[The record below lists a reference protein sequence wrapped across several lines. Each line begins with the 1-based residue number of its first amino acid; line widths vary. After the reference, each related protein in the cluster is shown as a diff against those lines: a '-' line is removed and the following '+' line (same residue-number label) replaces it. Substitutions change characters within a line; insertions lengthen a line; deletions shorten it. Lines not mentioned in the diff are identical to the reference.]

1 MSTYVDIRATYV
13 AQTYLPLVH
22 NFYPYAEQQSH
33 IGREAKL
40 YRSIYVAYIGSSS
53 DLYRSLSPSSR
64 IQSSE
69 AIYLW
74 MSITNGAPLLSHFP
88 ALLFGRATSFAPRII
103 GGGKYPF
110 ELTAEWSHVAASF
123 VDISLYLQYIDAPN

>member
-40 YRSIYVAYIGSSS
+40 YRSIYVTYIGSSS
-53 DLYRSLSPSSR
+53 DYIGRIPSSTA
-64 IQSSE
+64 SE
-69 AIYLW
+69 QRSDI
-74 MSITNGAPLLSHFP
+74 LLDVN
-88 ALLFGRATSFAPRII
+88 
-103 GGGKYPF
+103 Y
-110 ELTAEWSHVAASF
+110 
-123 VDISLYLQYIDAPN
+123 

>member
-53 DLYRSLSPSSR
+53 DLYRSLSTSSR

-110 ELTAEWSHVAASF
+110 ELTAE
-123 VDISLYLQYIDAPN
+123 